1 MRTLVYTNTLSD
13 CMQAMAE
20 YVAAYEQM
28 GGCNL
33 VFCEDR
39 LTLLAERAIVNKVGG
54 TFQTN
59 VSTFARFLKTDVKLL
74 TKQGSV
80 MTVGGIM
87 TKLQN
92 QGKLRCFKSTTAIGN
107 NAKCIYETIAQFAAS
122 EVTVDTLKESLSL
135 LPDDMLK
142 NKIADLADIYEEYV
156 LFLQENG
163 YVDESKYLAL
173 LPNALKN
180 DKTLSGANIFFL
192 GFTSFT
198 AQAAKTLA
206 AACEKAANVIGIFC
220 AGKEEIYT
228 GKAPSVFKRVCSED
242 GKTTVKEVFYS
253 VKQETEGEALRRGLF
268 DPEKLTGEKFVT
280 DRIHAFEGLDKSDE
294 ADKVAALIKKIMQ
307 ENPHYRYRDVALLI
321 PDVKAYSL
329 PLKKALDEYDIP
341 YFFDE
346 KQSLK
351 SHPLSA
357 FLLDAL
363 AIVKEN
369 FSPDS
374 VQAFTQNVFFGESDA
389 YRNYLSKYANYRG
402 GATKEIKD
410 GAAVEHY
417 DRQMLIECRNRLLS
431 ATNSIKHRGHGRDYC
446 FAIRKILE
454 EFKTKERLEW
464 LMERFTDAATKGY
477 LSQIYATLER
487 VLSEMETLISDR
499 ELSVAEF
506 SAILQDGLDATE
518 ISLIPLKGDAVFV
531 GDISE
536 SRIENVKVLFAMGMT
551 DAVPRSGSDTALV
564 SDKDIARLAEVK
576 TLLEPTVAEVNLR
589 SRESMSLNLCSF
601 TDALYLSY
609 PLSADGTEPALS
621 DVFRY
626 VKGLF
631 VTGDNKEIS
640 IQKKFGEENF
650 PWLCSAPA
658 PAIRQLLIKKSEF
671 ENRVADT
678 RKEYSS
684 LYVALEELSMSER
697 DEFLSEQGGQVFV
710 ENGEQL
716 FFNDGKIS
724 PTALEEYFSC
734 PFKNFVS
741 RGLKLQ
747 EKEENVVMA
756 FDNGNFIHDLLQEVS
771 KKIDELDSETALRN
785 YAKQVGLDLLNR
797 PVYQAQGDT
806 KAGQYASESLLK
818 EGIEIAVAVYQQ
830 LKNSDYKVEE
840 VEKYV
845 AADFYH
851 GRIDRVDSTDKF
863 VRVIDYKTGK
873 IDDSATS
880 YYTGRKLQM
889 QLYMYSV
896 KGNRVPGGVFY
907 FPASTSYVEK
917 GEQRFQMKG
926 FLNGSQEALLC
937 GDKNLTEEKKSD
949 YFAASLK
956 NDGRLTKVMDE
967 ETFTNFIDYAE
978 LAARQGAKEIKDG
991 FIAPTPYKKGCEYCK
1006 YGGMCGFNH
1015 DLADEREED
1024 EIAPKAIAAIVDK
1037 IKTGESD

>member
-1 MRTLVYTNTLSD
+1 MRTLVHANTLSD
-13 CMQAMAE
+13 CMQAMAD
-20 YVAAYEQM
+20 YVAAYEQT
-28 GGCNL
+28 GGYNL

-39 LTLLAERAIVNKVGG
+39 LTLIAERAIVKKLGG
-54 TFQTN
+54 TFHTN
-59 VSTFARFLKTDVKLL
+59 VSTFARFLKTDVKVLS
-74 TKQGSV
+74 KQGSV
-80 MTVGGIM
+80 MTVGSIM
-87 TKLQN
+87 TRLQN
-92 QGKLRCFKSTTAIGN
+92 QGRLRCFTSATAVGN

-122 EVTVDTLKESLSL
+122 EVTSDTLKESMTL

-142 NKIADLADIYEEYV
+142 NKISDLAEIYEEYT

-173 LPNALKN
+173 LPQSMKT
-180 DKTLSGANIFFL
+180 DKSLIGANIFFL

-206 AACEKAANVIGIFC
+206 AACEVAGNVIGIFC
-220 AGKEEIYT
+220 SGKEEIYT
-228 GKAPSVFKRVCSED
+228 GKAPSVFKRVCGEY
-242 GKTTVKEVFYS
+242 GGLKELFYGQKS
-253 VKQETEGEALRRGLF
+253 RREGEILRGGLF
-268 DPEKLTGEKFVT
+268 DPEKLRGEKLAT
-280 DRIHAFEGLDKSDE
+280 DRIHIFEGADKSDE
-294 ADKVAALIKKIMQ
+294 ADKAAALIKRIMQ
-307 ENPHYRYRDVALLI
+307 ENPAYRYRDIALLI

-329 PLKKALDEYDIP
+329 PLKKALDEYQIP

-374 VQAFTQNVFFGESDA
+374 VQAFTQNVFFGESDS
-389 YRNYLSKYANYRG
+389 YRNYLAKYANYRG
-402 GATKEIKD
+402 GARKEIKD
-410 GAAVEHY
+410 GVAVEHY
-417 DRQMLIECRNRLLS
+417 DRPPLVDCRERLLS
-431 ATNSIKHRGHGRDYC
+431 AVNRIKRRGHGRDYC
-446 FAIRKILE
+446 IAVRGILE
-454 EFKTKERLEW
+454 DFKTKERLEK
-464 LMERFTDAATKGY
+464 LMESFTDTATKAY
-477 LSQIYATLER
+477 LSQIYSTLER
-487 VLSEMETLISDR
+487 VLSEMETLIADR

-506 SAILQDGLDATE
+506 AAIFQDGLDATE
-518 ISLIPLKGDAVFV
+518 ISLIPLKSDAVFV
-531 GDISE
+531 GDMTE
-536 SRIENVKVLFAMGMT
+536 SRIQNVKVIFALGLT
-551 DAVPRSGSDTALV
+551 DSVPRNSTDTALV
-564 SDKDIARLAEVK
+564 SDKDIARLAQVQ

-589 SRESMSLNLCSF
+589 ARESLSLNLCSF

-609 PLSADGTEPALS
+609 PLSSDGSEPALS

-631 VTGDNKEIS
+631 VTGAHKEIS
-640 IQKKFGEENF
+640 VQKKFGEKDF

-658 PAIRQLLIKKSEF
+658 PAIRQLLVKKSEF
-671 ENRVADT
+671 ENHVADT

-684 LYVALEELSMSER
+684 LYVALEELSISER

-716 FFNDGKIS
+716 FFHGGKIS

-747 EKEENVVMA
+747 EREENVVMA

-771 KKIDELDSETALRN
+771 KKIETLADESALRD
-785 YAKQVGLDLLNR
+785 YAKEVGLELLKR
-797 PVYQAQGDT
+797 PAYIAQGDT
-806 KAGQYASESLLK
+806 KSGQYASENLLK
-818 EGIEIAVAVYQQ
+818 EGVEVATAVYRQ
-830 LKNSDYKVEE
+830 LKNSEYKVED

-845 AADFYH
+845 ASDFYH

-863 VRVIDYKTGK
+863 VRVVDYKTGK

-889 QLYMYSV
+889 QLYMSSV
-896 KGNRVPGGVFY
+896 KGERVPGGVFY

-926 FLNGSQEALLC
+926 FLNGSEEALLC
-937 GDKNLTEEKKSD
+937 GDKNLTEGKKSD

-967 ETFTNFIDYAE
+967 ETFADFIDYAE
-978 LAARQGAKEIKDG
+978 LAARQGAKEIKEG
-991 FIAPTPYKKGCEYCK
+991 FIAATPYKKGCEYCK
-1006 YGGMCGFNH
+1006 FGGMCGFH
-1015 DLADEREED
+1015 RDLTEEREEG
-1024 EIAPKAIAAIVDK
+1024 EISPKTIAAIAHK
-1037 IKTGESD
+1037 IKNGEEE